1 MIKAT
6 IIKILRLCIF
16 NTSLKIIRYSV
27 RANFST
33 EKLSIF
39 TLNLAE
45 FEATTV
51 IDVKSEGKKM
61 AVRISTTT

>member
-1 MIKAT
+1 
-6 IIKILRLCIF
+6 
-16 NTSLKIIRYSV
+16 V